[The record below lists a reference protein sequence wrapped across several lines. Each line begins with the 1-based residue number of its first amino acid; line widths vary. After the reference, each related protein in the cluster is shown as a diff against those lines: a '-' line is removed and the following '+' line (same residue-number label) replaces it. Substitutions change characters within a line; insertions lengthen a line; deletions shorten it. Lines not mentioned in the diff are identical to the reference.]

1 MTVLRSVP
9 ESQFAYVVVVSRRA
23 RQLMIGGRPM
33 VDNSRSR
40 KTSRIAEEELQA
52 GLLEY
57 ELPELPE
64 GSEEADG
71 KRRK

>member
-1 MTVLRSVP
+1 MAALRQVP
-9 ESQFAYVVVVSRRA
+9 DSQFAYVVVVSRRA

-33 VDNSRSR
+33 VDNPKSR
-40 KTSRIAEEELQA
+40 KTSRIAEEELQQ

-64 GSEEADG
+64 GSEESDA
-71 KRRK
+71 KRRR

>member
-1 MTVLRSVP
+1 MAVLRQAP
-9 ESQFAYVVVVSRRA
+9 ESHFAYVVVVSRRA
-23 RQLMIGGRPM
+23 RQLMMGGRPM

-40 KTSRIAEEELQA
+40 KTSRIAEEELLQ

-57 ELPELPE
+57 ELPELPGE
-64 GSEEADG
+64 SEDKEG